1 MAFFAKGCYNW
12 QRSREN
18 WKTPQFELFNLLSR
32 DNSNVFKSFFQP
44 RECQN
49 SPEFDK
55 LRYRI
60 SSNRKEDK
68 DMFVFIKNYYQK
80 VLFFIGFATFLFA
93 LDRFSCADLMHL
105 LKTTKTTV
113 SLSIKIS
120 TVLYNG
126 LTSSRNSSTSRL
138 APLEAWAL

>member
-1 MAFFAKGCYNW
+1 MVVIFGKDHEEIE
-12 QRSREN
+12 RRL
-18 WKTPQFELFNLLSR
+18 KIELFNLLSR

-60 SSNRKEDK
+60 SSNKKEDK

-80 VLFFIGFATFLFA
+80 
-93 LDRFSCADLMHL
+93 
-105 LKTTKTTV
+105 
-113 SLSIKIS
+113 
-120 TVLYNG
+120 
-126 LTSSRNSSTSRL
+126 L
-138 APLEAWAL
+138 APSFMKTKVYFSAWIDQFGG